1 MKKKFSL
8 SFGILV
14 LMLLASGLSYAQN
27 LRVEGKVLDEY
38 GEGLIGAGVVVQG
51 TTNGTVTD
59 MDGNFVLLSVPRGAT
74 LEVSC
79 IGYAMQE
86 VAVTGTQMTITMA
99 IDTRALDEAVVVAYG
114 QQKKVTITGAVSAV
128 SGEGLLK
135 APVANVANA
144 LQGNLPGVSAVQAS
158 GMPGA
163 DEPVI
168 RIRGVGSLN
177 SAEPLVLVDG
187 VERPFS
193 QLDANEIESISV
205 LKDASATAVFGVR
218 GANGVILVTTKRG
231 TAGKASVT
239 ASVNTAVQSIS
250 KFIDFADSYTYGQM
264 WNYAKITDVFPMDQ
278 WPGSRVIADYNDYAF
293 IRDDPESDEVSST
306 GLRFSQDVMEHFRK
320 KDMPTTFP
328 SMDWINYIMNDTA
341 WQEQANVNV
350 NGGTDRVRY
359 FVSAGF
365 LNQDSLFKTFSD
377 NKNETFNFKRLNYRA
392 NLDIDVSEHS
402 QLSITLGGRMQNRN
416 TMGSG
421 EGFLFRYLQGAT
433 PYAGSGIDAQGR
445 HIISDNTLVGP
456 FDRDALSNYYNLGYV
471 IESTN
476 ALNFDLQY
484 KLDMGFLTEGLS
496 FKVKAS
502 YNSDYVAKKNRQN
515 GYGTGV
521 VYVATLVDGQEAL
534 RKENITWPLP
544 YTETKDG
551 GRNWY
556 AEASFDYARRFGNHN
571 IGALLLY
578 NQSKT
583 YYPWDSDGNIYKA
596 IPKGYVGL
604 VGRITY
610 DYATKYLLDLNIGY
624 NGSENF
630 APGRRYGLFPSVSVG
645 WIPSS
650 EPWWEPVKDFIGY
663 LKIRGSWGLVGNDNT
678 NGHRFLYL
686 PGAWQFY
693 TGSTTVNPQTRGA
706 NFGTSAT
713 WLPAVRELT
722 SGNPNVTWETASKFN
737 IGLDAGFLK
746 DRLHAYVDFFWED
759 RKDIL
764 VSNESTLPAVTSLPA
779 SNVNAGRVKN
789 HGFEVTLNW
798 EDHHGD
804 FRYSISPSFSFARNK
819 VIEMLEVPPLY
830 DYLRYTGHPVGQR
843 LAYDLF
849 EFYQPGTE
857 ERYKA
862 AYGTDMPQQM
872 ARPDNSDLKYGDAV
886 YVDKNGDGLIDTSD
900 RMALGY
906 TDTPEITFSL
916 SANFHWKA
924 FDFSMMWTG
933 ADHVNRM
940 LNGYFRDQF
949 GSTDTS
955 ALTQW
960 VADNSWTEDNPNAI
974 LPRISFDHRV
984 HNNRDSRAWLVN
996 SRYVRLKNVEIGYTF
1011 GKTKH
1016 LPFFNYIRV
1025 YLSGQNLLT
1034 FSRFDGND
1042 PEAPGQG
1049 LDLGVRYPMTRVC
1062 NIGAQFNF

>member
-1 MKKKFSL
+1 MKRRKLSL
-8 SFGILV
+8 LFG
-14 LMLLASGLSYAQN
+14 LLALLLLLPGQSFAQN
-27 LRVEGKVLDEY
+27 LRVTGKVLDEQ

-51 TTNGTVTD
+51 TSNGTVTD
-59 MDGNFVLLSVPRGAT
+59 LDGNFVLPSVPRGAT

-79 IGYAMQE
+79 IGYLTQE
-86 VAVTGTQMTITMA
+86 VQVTGQALTISMVPDA
-99 IDTRALDEAVVVAYG
+99 MALDDAVVIAYG

-187 VERPFS
+187 VERSFS

-231 TAGKASVT
+231 SVGKASVSAT
-239 ASVNTAVQSIS
+239 INTAVQTIS
-250 KFIDFADSYTYGQM
+250 KFIEFADSPTYGKM
-264 WNYAKITDVFPMDQ
+264 WNYSQITDVLPMSQ
-278 WPGSRVIADYNDYAF
+278 WPGTANIQDYTPYA
-293 IRDDPESDEVSST
+293 ET
-306 GLRFSQDVMEHFRK
+306 GIRFSQEVMEHFRK
-320 KDMPTTFP
+320 QDMPVTFP
-328 SMDWINYIMNDTA
+328 SMDWIKYIMNDAA

-350 NGGTDRVRY
+350 NGGTEKVRY

-392 NLDIDVSEHS
+392 NLDIEVSKRS
-402 QLSITLGGRMQNRN
+402 QISITLGGRMQNRN
-416 TMGSG
+416 TMGQG

-445 HIISDNTLVGP
+445 HIISDDTIVGK
-456 FDRDALSNYYNLGYV
+456 FDRDALSNYYGLGYQN
-471 IESTN
+471 ESTN
-476 ALNFDLQY
+476 VLNFDIQY
-484 KLDMGFLTEGLS
+484 KLDMGFITQGLS
-496 FKVKAS
+496 FKAKAS
-502 YNSDYVAKKNRQN
+502 YNSEYTAQKNRQN
-515 GYGTGV
+515 GFGTGLT
-521 VYVATLVDGQEAL
+521 YVATLVDGKEVL
-534 RKENITWPLP
+534 RKENITWPIP
-544 YTETKDG
+544 YSEGKWG
-551 GRNWY
+551 SRNWY
-556 AEASFDYARRFGNHN
+556 TEASFDYARRFGKHN

-583 YYPWDSDGNIYKA
+583 YYPWDSDGSIYQS

-604 VGRITY
+604 VGRVTY
-610 DYATKYLLDLNIGY
+610 DYDTKYLLDFNIGY

-630 APGRRYGLFPSVSVG
+630 APGKRYGLFPSISLG
-645 WIPSS
+645 WIPSA
-650 EPWWEPVKDFIGY
+650 EPWWEPVKNVIGY

-678 NGHRFLYL
+678 NGARFLYL
-686 PGAWQFY
+686 PGTWQFY
-693 TGSTTVNPQTRGA
+693 QGATTVNPQRRGA
-706 NFGTSAT
+706 NFGTSGN
-713 WLPAVRELT
+713 WLQAVKELT
-722 SGNPNVTWETASKFN
+722 TGNPDVTWETASKFN
-737 IGLDAGFLK
+737 IGVDAGFLK

-759 RKDIL
+759 RKNIL
-764 VSNESTLPAVTSLPA
+764 VSNASTLPAVTSLPA
-779 SNVNAGRVKN
+779 SYVNAGRVKN
-789 HGFEVTLNW
+789 HGYEITLNW
-798 EDHHGD
+798 EDRHGD
-804 FRYSISPSFSFARNK
+804 FRYSISPNFSFVRNQ

-830 DYLRYTGHPVGQR
+830 DYLRRTGLPVGQR
-843 LAYDLF
+843 FGYDLF

-857 ERYKA
+857 ERYRA
-862 AYGTDMPQQM
+862 AYGKDMPQQM
-872 ARPDNSDLKYGDAV
+872 AKPDNSDLKYGDAV
-886 YVDKNGDGLIDTSD
+886 YVDLNDDGLIDTND
-900 RMALGY
+900 QKPLGY

-916 SANFHWKA
+916 NTAFHWKGL
-924 FDFSMMWTG
+924 DFSMLWTG
-933 ADHVNRM
+933 ADHVNRQ

-974 LPRISFDHRV
+974 LPRISFTNRV
-984 HNNRDSRAWLVN
+984 HNNHDSQAWLVN
-996 SRYVRLKNVEIGYTF
+996 SRYLRLKNVEIGYTF
-1011 GKTKH
+1011 NKTQN

-1042 PEAPGQG
+1042 PEAPGSG
-1049 LDLGVRYPMTRVC
+1049 LDFGVRYPMTRVF